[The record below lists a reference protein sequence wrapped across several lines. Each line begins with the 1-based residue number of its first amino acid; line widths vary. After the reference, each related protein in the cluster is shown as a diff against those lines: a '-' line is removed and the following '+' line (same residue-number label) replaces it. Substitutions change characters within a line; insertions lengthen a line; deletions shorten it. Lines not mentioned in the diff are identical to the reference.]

1 VIKKECSGSKQRKL
15 VICMAQNSGIVYIN
29 MGLELSESGPATV
42 VLGTWL
48 LKVTLARDTWKENGD
63 YSEPCE

>member
-1 VIKKECSGSKQRKL
+1 
-15 VICMAQNSGIVYIN
+15 MAQNSGIVYIN